1 MEKKPM
7 EPQRKALEKG
17 PETGRKAKKNVPR
30 RLIKLFAVLTGSLLL
45 LIALLLGAVALILT
59 PSRLTPLVNE
69 YSSRYLDAQVRFDTV
84 TLSVFENFPNV
95 SVKLSGGEII
105 SHAFAGLPDSLRTR
119 IPAAADTLLKFDE
132 FSVSLNLPQL
142 LASRISIR
150 RIALTRPRVYAYV
163 SPWGKANWEI
173 FAADTTAG
181 DSTEQGGDLYL
192 NIAGLDI
199 RNSGRIVYDSK
210 PDKLYATVDLE
221 HLRLKNTFR
230 HDYKIDLS
238 SVNSVRL
245 DTLDAC
251 GSLPVALKGGFTF
264 NPKHPETIALD
275 KLNLQL
281 GDIPIGFDGR
291 MSIARDSI
299 VSELQCTI
307 RPLALERAITLVPPQ
322 LMPMLRA
329 FDTNLAFDLHT
340 RIDGSYRFSDGR
352 LPRIDLDVTTNDGYL
367 SYKNAKARIDRFG
380 IDASLRYDPQR
391 PDSTGAVFR
400 KLDIAGSGIRL
411 HGSGSVW
418 NAMRDPAVR
427 MKLTGAVYLDTL
439 SILFPSKQDIAVR
452 GRLGLNTDASF
463 RISQLQIG
471 KIGKTRVEGTI
482 TLDSLL
488 VDIPRDTIFMMVGGG
503 MIHFGS
509 DRNRQDSL
517 IGKDAEMLHTTVKA
531 DTLNLRM
538 KRQWVLLGSAVSA
551 SAHSAA
557 STLSGDTTVVHPLNG
572 RVEARM
578 LAMAAFDSTW
588 IRLDGMQSN
597 FSIVPSEKNP
607 AVPLLQL
614 GFDARAMQAKSAV
627 NRYDLQ
633 NGHVDFRATLV
644 PNRMDSAR
652 RRQLLDSLQQA
663 YPSVARDSLF
673 AYHRSRTQ
681 MRSRSRKDD
690 FSGSDLDLS
699 LDKSAAEMLRRWD
712 ASGSVKA
719 ASGRLLTPYFPLT
732 NTLQNVDIA
741 FTTDAVKLK
750 NTQIQSGQSSLEL
763 TGEISN
769 LRRVLLGRG
778 QLKIKMNIESDTLNF
793 NELIHAATVGA
804 QYENASE
811 TYQRSVAEAENSEQ
825 LQQVI
830 AEQSGVD
837 DTTAASP
844 LIVIPSNVDAQID
857 LCTHYGIYTNLRLNS
872 LAAELIARDR
882 CLQIKDMKAET
893 DAGSMNLTALYATR
907 SRDDIITGFDLELTR
922 MKVDRLISLIPEVDS
937 MLPMLRSFEGV
948 VDCQIAATA
957 AVDTMMNIDL
967 STLNAAC
974 SIHGENMVL
983 LDGETFTEIAKMMHF
998 KNKQRNLIDRIS
1010 VNMLVRNNQIELF
1023 PFIIEMDRY
1032 KAAVS
1037 GVQKLDMSFNY
1048 HISVLKS
1055 PIPFR
1060 LGINIF
1066 GTLDKFKFRLGRA
1079 RYRSEN
1085 IPSYV
1090 GLIDTTRVNLR
1101 HTITDIFHKG
1111 IEAASL
1117 SGMKITPAAAS
1128 LTVNTDSEALSKA
1141 DSLELQSQG
1150 ILGKRNRQHGC
1161 STKTGHGRFGNDTA
1175 DDNSRRNE
1183 NVRTERT
1190 ARPTETTKAGTQK
1203 SENEQLK
1210 KQRYGKNFLL
1220 TRLVLP
1226 GRSVRLR
1233 KRKKTD
1239 YGIQKFPNDRSSQYP
1254 GQPGRPG
1261 RIHRQKLLA
1270 EFRFHGYLA
1279 DQQTGN
1285 NGTGFCRLRPH
1296 HRTHERRNRR
1306 RINQNHAVESG
1317 SGYGNVRPF
1326 FRPIREIPL

>member
-1 MEKKPM
+1 
-7 EPQRKALEKG
+7 
-17 PETGRKAKKNVPR
+17 
-30 RLIKLFAVLTGSLLL
+30 
-45 LIALLLGAVALILT
+45 
-59 PSRLTPLVNE
+59 
-69 YSSRYLDAQVRFDTV
+69 
-84 TLSVFENFPNV
+84 
-95 SVKLSGGEII
+95 
-105 SHAFAGLPDSLRTR
+105 
-119 IPAAADTLLKFDE
+119 
-132 FSVSLNLPQL
+132 
-142 LASRISIR
+142 
-150 RIALTRPRVYAYV
+150 
-163 SPWGKANWEI
+163 
-173 FAADTTAG
+173 
-181 DSTEQGGDLYL
+181 
-192 NIAGLDI
+192 
-199 RNSGRIVYDSK
+199 
-210 PDKLYATVDLE
+210 
-221 HLRLKNTFR
+221 
-230 HDYKIDLS
+230 
-238 SVNSVRL
+238 
-245 DTLDAC
+245 
-251 GSLPVALKGGFTF
+251 
-264 NPKHPETIALD
+264 
-275 KLNLQL
+275 
-281 GDIPIGFDGR
+281 

-322 LMPMLRA
+322 LMPMLRT

-882 CLQIKDMKAET
+882 CLQIKNLKAET
-893 DAGSMNLTALYATR
+893 DAGCMNLTALYATR

-1141 DSLELQSQG
+1141 DSLELQRQG
-1150 ILGKRNRQHGC
+1150 ILPGIDSSENGTDSTAVRQKPDTAV
-1161 STKTGHGRFGNDTA
+1161 SETTPPTITPAETKTSGRKEQRA
-1175 DDNSRRNE
+1175 LLRQ
-1183 NVRTERT
+1183 
-1190 ARPTETTKAGTQK
+1190 QK
-1203 SENEQLK
+1203 RE
-1210 KQRYGKNFLL
+1210 
-1220 TRLVLP
+1220 
-1226 GRSVRLR
+1226 
-1233 KRKKTD
+1233 RKKAKT
-1239 YGIQKFPNDRSSQYP
+1239 
-1254 GQPGRPG
+1254 
-1261 RIHRQKLLA
+1261 
-1270 EFRFHGYLA
+1270 
-1279 DQQTGN
+1279 N
-1285 NGTGFCRLRPH
+1285 N
-1296 HRTHERRNRR
+1296 
-1306 RINQNHAVESG
+1306 
-1317 SGYGNVRPF
+1317 
-1326 FRPIREIPL
+1326 

>member
-291 MSIARDSI
+291 VSIARDSI

-322 LMPMLRA
+322 LMPTLRA

-882 CLQIKDMKAET
+882 CLQIKDLKAET

-1117 SGMKITPAAAS
+1117 SGMKITPAADS

-1141 DSLELQSQG
+1141 DSLELQRQG
-1150 ILGKRNRQHGC
+1150 ILPGIDSSENGTDSTAVRQKPDTAV
-1161 STKTGHGRFGNDTA
+1161 SETTPPTITPAETKTSGRKEQRA
-1175 DDNSRRNE
+1175 LLRQ
-1183 NVRTERT
+1183 
-1190 ARPTETTKAGTQK
+1190 QK
-1203 SENEQLK
+1203 RE
-1210 KQRYGKNFLL
+1210 
-1220 TRLVLP
+1220 
-1226 GRSVRLR
+1226 
-1233 KRKKTD
+1233 RKKAKT
-1239 YGIQKFPNDRSSQYP
+1239 
-1254 GQPGRPG
+1254 
-1261 RIHRQKLLA
+1261 
-1270 EFRFHGYLA
+1270 
-1279 DQQTGN
+1279 N
-1285 NGTGFCRLRPH
+1285 N
-1296 HRTHERRNRR
+1296 
-1306 RINQNHAVESG
+1306 
-1317 SGYGNVRPF
+1317 
-1326 FRPIREIPL
+1326 

>member
-1 MEKKPM
+1 
-7 EPQRKALEKG
+7 
-17 PETGRKAKKNVPR
+17 
-30 RLIKLFAVLTGSLLL
+30 
-45 LIALLLGAVALILT
+45 
-59 PSRLTPLVNE
+59 
-69 YSSRYLDAQVRFDTV
+69 
-84 TLSVFENFPNV
+84 
-95 SVKLSGGEII
+95 
-105 SHAFAGLPDSLRTR
+105 
-119 IPAAADTLLKFDE
+119 
-132 FSVSLNLPQL
+132 
-142 LASRISIR
+142 
-150 RIALTRPRVYAYV
+150 
-163 SPWGKANWEI
+163 
-173 FAADTTAG
+173 
-181 DSTEQGGDLYL
+181 
-192 NIAGLDI
+192 
-199 RNSGRIVYDSK
+199 
-210 PDKLYATVDLE
+210 
-221 HLRLKNTFR
+221 
-230 HDYKIDLS
+230 
-238 SVNSVRL
+238 
-245 DTLDAC
+245 
-251 GSLPVALKGGFTF
+251 
-264 NPKHPETIALD
+264 
-275 KLNLQL
+275 
-281 GDIPIGFDGR
+281 
-291 MSIARDSI
+291 
-299 VSELQCTI
+299 
-307 RPLALERAITLVPPQ
+307 
-322 LMPMLRA
+322 MPMLRA

-1117 SGMKITPAAAS
+1117 SGMKITPAADS

-1141 DSLELQSQG
+1141 DSLELQRQG
-1150 ILGKRNRQHGC
+1150 ILPGIDSSENGTDSTAVRQKPDTAV
-1161 STKTGHGRFGNDTA
+1161 SETTPPTITPAETKTSGRKEQRA
-1175 DDNSRRNE
+1175 LLRQ
-1183 NVRTERT
+1183 
-1190 ARPTETTKAGTQK
+1190 QK
-1203 SENEQLK
+1203 RE
-1210 KQRYGKNFLL
+1210 
-1220 TRLVLP
+1220 
-1226 GRSVRLR
+1226 
-1233 KRKKTD
+1233 RKKAKT
-1239 YGIQKFPNDRSSQYP
+1239 
-1254 GQPGRPG
+1254 
-1261 RIHRQKLLA
+1261 
-1270 EFRFHGYLA
+1270 
-1279 DQQTGN
+1279 N
-1285 NGTGFCRLRPH
+1285 N
-1296 HRTHERRNRR
+1296 
-1306 RINQNHAVESG
+1306 
-1317 SGYGNVRPF
+1317 
-1326 FRPIREIPL
+1326 

>member
-291 MSIARDSI
+291 VSIARDSI

-322 LMPMLRA
+322 LMPTLRA

-1141 DSLELQSQG
+1141 DSLELQRQG
-1150 ILGKRNRQHGC
+1150 ILPGIDSSENGTDSTAVRQ
-1161 STKTGHGRFGNDTA
+1161 KPDTA
-1175 DDNSRRNE
+1175 VSE
-1183 NVRTERT
+1183 TTPPTITPAETT

-1210 KQRYGKNFLL
+1210 KRRYGKNFLL

-1279 DQQTGN
+1279 DRQTGN

-1306 RINQNHAVESG
+1306 RIGQNHAVGSG

>member
-1 MEKKPM
+1 
-7 EPQRKALEKG
+7 
-17 PETGRKAKKNVPR
+17 
-30 RLIKLFAVLTGSLLL
+30 
-45 LIALLLGAVALILT
+45 
-59 PSRLTPLVNE
+59 
-69 YSSRYLDAQVRFDTV
+69 
-84 TLSVFENFPNV
+84 
-95 SVKLSGGEII
+95 
-105 SHAFAGLPDSLRTR
+105 
-119 IPAAADTLLKFDE
+119 
-132 FSVSLNLPQL
+132 
-142 LASRISIR
+142 
-150 RIALTRPRVYAYV
+150 
-163 SPWGKANWEI
+163 
-173 FAADTTAG
+173 
-181 DSTEQGGDLYL
+181 
-192 NIAGLDI
+192 
-199 RNSGRIVYDSK
+199 
-210 PDKLYATVDLE
+210 
-221 HLRLKNTFR
+221 
-230 HDYKIDLS
+230 
-238 SVNSVRL
+238 
-245 DTLDAC
+245 
-251 GSLPVALKGGFTF
+251 
-264 NPKHPETIALD
+264 
-275 KLNLQL
+275 
-281 GDIPIGFDGR
+281 
-291 MSIARDSI
+291 
-299 VSELQCTI
+299 
-307 RPLALERAITLVPPQ
+307 
-322 LMPMLRA
+322 
-329 FDTNLAFDLHT
+329 
-340 RIDGSYRFSDGR
+340 
-352 LPRIDLDVTTNDGYL
+352 
-367 SYKNAKARIDRFG
+367 
-380 IDASLRYDPQR
+380 
-391 PDSTGAVFR
+391 
-400 KLDIAGSGIRL
+400 
-411 HGSGSVW
+411 
-418 NAMRDPAVR
+418 
-427 MKLTGAVYLDTL
+427 
-439 SILFPSKQDIAVR
+439 
-452 GRLGLNTDASF
+452 
-463 RISQLQIG
+463 
-471 KIGKTRVEGTI
+471 
-482 TLDSLL
+482 
-488 VDIPRDTIFMMVGGG
+488 
-503 MIHFGS
+503 
-509 DRNRQDSL
+509 
-517 IGKDAEMLHTTVKA
+517 
-531 DTLNLRM
+531 
-538 KRQWVLLGSAVSA
+538 
-551 SAHSAA
+551 
-557 STLSGDTTVVHPLNG
+557 
-572 RVEARM
+572 
-578 LAMAAFDSTW
+578 
-588 IRLDGMQSN
+588 MQSN

-882 CLQIKDMKAET
+882 CLQIKDLKAET

-1060 LGINIF
+1060 LGVNIF

-1117 SGMKITPAAAS
+1117 SGMKITPAADS

-1141 DSLELQSQG
+1141 DSLELQRQG
-1150 ILGKRNRQHGC
+1150 ILPGIDSSENGTDSTAVRQ
-1161 STKTGHGRFGNDTA
+1161 KPDTA
-1175 DDNSRRNE
+1175 VSETTPPTITPAGNE

-1190 ARPTETTKAGTQK
+1190 ARPAETTKAGTQK
-1203 SENEQLK
+1203 SENKQLK
-1210 KQRYGKNFLL
+1210 KRRYGKNFLL

-1279 DQQTGN
+1279 DRQTGN
-1285 NGTGFCRLRPH
+1285 NGTGFCRLRQH

-1306 RINQNHAVESG
+1306 RISQNHAVESG

>member
-1 MEKKPM
+1 MNPKKKPM
-7 EPQRKALEKG
+7 KPQHNDPEKHPESDPRAESRKTNKSL
-17 PETGRKAKKNVPR
+17 PR
-30 RLIKLFAVLTGSLLL
+30 RLFKSIAVLLGSLLL
-45 LIALLLGAVALILT
+45 LVALLLGVVALILT

-105 SHAFAGLPDSLRTR
+105 SHAFAGLPDSLK
-119 IPAAADTLLKFDE
+119 IQVPAAADTLLRFDE
-132 FSVSLNLPQL
+132 FSVTLNLPQL

-150 RIALTRPRVYAYV
+150 RIALTQPKVYAYV
-163 SPWGKANWEI
+163 SPWGKANWDI
-173 FAADTTAG
+173 FATDTPDS
-181 DSTEQGGDLYL
+181 DSTGQDGDLYL
-192 NIAGLDI
+192 DIAGLDV
-199 RNSGRIVYDSK
+199 RERGRIVYDSR

-221 HLRLKNTFR
+221 HLRLKNPFR
-230 HDYKIDLS
+230 HDYKIDLNC
-238 SVNSVRL
+238 VNSVRI
-245 DTLDAC
+245 DTLNAC
-251 GSLPVALKGGFTF
+251 DRLPVALKGGFTF
-264 NPKHPETIALD
+264 NPKHPETVALD
-275 KLNLQL
+275 KLNLQI
-281 GDIPIGFDGR
+281 GDVPVGLDGR
-291 MSIARDSI
+291 ISIARDSI
-299 VSELQCTI
+299 ASELQCTVH
-307 RPLALERAITLVPPQ
+307 PLALDRAIALVPPQ
-322 LMPMLRA
+322 LMPALRSIR
-329 FDTNLAFDLHT
+329 TNLAFDLHT

-352 LPRIDLDVTTNDGYL
+352 LPRIDLDITTNDGYL
-367 SYKNAKARIDRFG
+367 CYKDAKTRIDRLG

-517 IGKDAEMLHTTVKA
+517 IGKDAEMLHATVKA

-538 KRQWVLLGSAVSA
+538 KRQWVLLGSDVSA

-572 RVEARM
+572 RIEARM
-578 LAMAAFDSTW
+578 FAVAAFDSTW
-588 IRLDGMQSN
+588 VRLDGMRSN

-607 AVPLLQL
+607 EVPLLQL

-627 NRYDLQ
+627 NRYDLKD
-633 NGHVDFRATLV
+633 GHVDFRATLV
-644 PNRMDSAR
+644 PNRMDSTR
-652 RRQLLDSLQQA
+652 QRQLLDSLQQV

-673 AYHRSRTQ
+673 AHHRSRI
-681 MRSRSRKDD
+681 RNRPRKDD
-690 FSGSDLDLS
+690 FAASDLDLS

-741 FTTDAVKLK
+741 FTTDAVRLK

-769 LRRVLLGRG
+769 LRRVLFGRG
-778 QLKIKMNIESDTLNF
+778 ALKIKMNIESDTLNF
-793 NELIHAATVGA
+793 NELIHAATVGT

-811 TYQRSVAEAENSEQ
+811 TYQKSVAEAENSEQ

-830 AEQSGVD
+830 AEQSGVGD
-837 DTTAASP
+837 SAAGSP
-844 LIVIPSNVDAQID
+844 LIVIPSNIDAQID
-857 LCTHYGIYTNLRLNS
+857 LCTHYGIYTNLHLNS
-872 LAAELIARDR
+872 LKAELIARDR
-882 CLQIKDMKAET
+882 CLQIKNMKAET

-907 SRDDIITGFDLELTR
+907 NRNDIITGFDLELTR

-1010 VNMLVRNNQIELF
+1010 VNMLVRDNQIELF

-1060 LGINIF
+1060 LGVNIF

-1117 SGMKITPAAAS
+1117 SELKITPAADS
-1128 LTVNTDSEALSKA
+1128 LTVSTGSEALSKA
-1141 DSLELQSQG
+1141 DSLELQRQG
-1150 ILGKRNRQHGC
+1150 ILPGTDIDSSGKGTDSTAVRQQPDPALLRTTPVTATPAE
-1161 STKTGHGRFGNDTA
+1161 TKT
-1175 DDNSRRNE
+1175 
-1183 NVRTERT
+1183 
-1190 ARPTETTKAGTQK
+1190 
-1203 SENEQLK
+1203 
-1210 KQRYGKNFLL
+1210 
-1220 TRLVLP
+1220 P
-1226 GRSVRLR
+1226 GRKEQRALLR
-1233 KRKKTD
+1233 QQKRDRKKT
-1239 YGIQKFPNDRSSQYP
+1239 K
-1254 GQPGRPG
+1254 
-1261 RIHRQKLLA
+1261 
-1270 EFRFHGYLA
+1270 
-1279 DQQTGN
+1279 T
-1285 NGTGFCRLRPH
+1285 
-1296 HRTHERRNRR
+1296 TH
-1306 RINQNHAVESG
+1306 
-1317 SGYGNVRPF
+1317 
-1326 FRPIREIPL
+1326 

>member
-1 MEKKPM
+1 M
-7 EPQRKALEKG
+7 
-17 PETGRKAKKNVPR
+17 
-30 RLIKLFAVLTGSLLL
+30 
-45 LIALLLGAVALILT
+45 
-59 PSRLTPLVNE
+59 
-69 YSSRYLDAQVRFDTV
+69 
-84 TLSVFENFPNV
+84 
-95 SVKLSGGEII
+95 
-105 SHAFAGLPDSLRTR
+105 
-119 IPAAADTLLKFDE
+119 
-132 FSVSLNLPQL
+132 
-142 LASRISIR
+142 
-150 RIALTRPRVYAYV
+150 
-163 SPWGKANWEI
+163 
-173 FAADTTAG
+173 
-181 DSTEQGGDLYL
+181 
-192 NIAGLDI
+192 
-199 RNSGRIVYDSK
+199 
-210 PDKLYATVDLE
+210 
-221 HLRLKNTFR
+221 
-230 HDYKIDLS
+230 
-238 SVNSVRL
+238 NSVRL

-251 GSLPVALKGGFTF
+251 SSLPVALKGGFTF

-291 MSIARDSI
+291 VSIARDSI

-614 GFDARAMQAKSAV
+614 GFDAWAMQAKSAV

-998 KNKQRNLIDRIS
+998 KNKQRNSIDRIS

-1141 DSLELQSQG
+1141 DSLELQRQG
-1150 ILGKRNRQHGC
+1150 ILPGIDSSENGTDSTAVRQKPDTAV
-1161 STKTGHGRFGNDTA
+1161 SETTPPTITPAETKTSGRKEQRA
-1175 DDNSRRNE
+1175 LLRQ
-1183 NVRTERT
+1183 
-1190 ARPTETTKAGTQK
+1190 QK
-1203 SENEQLK
+1203 RE
-1210 KQRYGKNFLL
+1210 
-1220 TRLVLP
+1220 
-1226 GRSVRLR
+1226 
-1233 KRKKTD
+1233 RKKAKT
-1239 YGIQKFPNDRSSQYP
+1239 
-1254 GQPGRPG
+1254 
-1261 RIHRQKLLA
+1261 
-1270 EFRFHGYLA
+1270 
-1279 DQQTGN
+1279 N
-1285 NGTGFCRLRPH
+1285 N
-1296 HRTHERRNRR
+1296 
-1306 RINQNHAVESG
+1306 
-1317 SGYGNVRPF
+1317 
-1326 FRPIREIPL
+1326 

>member
-1 MEKKPM
+1 M
-7 EPQRKALEKG
+7 
-17 PETGRKAKKNVPR
+17 
-30 RLIKLFAVLTGSLLL
+30 
-45 LIALLLGAVALILT
+45 
-59 PSRLTPLVNE
+59 
-69 YSSRYLDAQVRFDTV
+69 
-84 TLSVFENFPNV
+84 
-95 SVKLSGGEII
+95 
-105 SHAFAGLPDSLRTR
+105 
-119 IPAAADTLLKFDE
+119 
-132 FSVSLNLPQL
+132 
-142 LASRISIR
+142 
-150 RIALTRPRVYAYV
+150 
-163 SPWGKANWEI
+163 
-173 FAADTTAG
+173 
-181 DSTEQGGDLYL
+181 
-192 NIAGLDI
+192 
-199 RNSGRIVYDSK
+199 
-210 PDKLYATVDLE
+210 
-221 HLRLKNTFR
+221 
-230 HDYKIDLS
+230 
-238 SVNSVRL
+238 NSVRL

-251 GSLPVALKGGFTF
+251 SSLPVALKGGFTF

-322 LMPMLRA
+322 LMPMLRT

-557 STLSGDTTVVHPLNG
+557 STLSGDTAVVHPLNG

-1141 DSLELQSQG
+1141 DSLELQRQG
-1150 ILGKRNRQHGC
+1150 ILPGIDSSENGTDSTAVRQKPDTAV
-1161 STKTGHGRFGNDTA
+1161 SETTPPTITPAETKTSGRKEQRA
-1175 DDNSRRNE
+1175 LLRQ
-1183 NVRTERT
+1183 
-1190 ARPTETTKAGTQK
+1190 QK
-1203 SENEQLK
+1203 RE
-1210 KQRYGKNFLL
+1210 
-1220 TRLVLP
+1220 
-1226 GRSVRLR
+1226 
-1233 KRKKTD
+1233 RKKAKT
-1239 YGIQKFPNDRSSQYP
+1239 
-1254 GQPGRPG
+1254 
-1261 RIHRQKLLA
+1261 
-1270 EFRFHGYLA
+1270 
-1279 DQQTGN
+1279 N
-1285 NGTGFCRLRPH
+1285 N
-1296 HRTHERRNRR
+1296 
-1306 RINQNHAVESG
+1306 
-1317 SGYGNVRPF
+1317 
-1326 FRPIREIPL
+1326 

>member
-1 MEKKPM
+1 MEHAR
-7 EPQRKALEKG
+7 QR
-17 PETGRKAKKNVPR
+17 
-30 RLIKLFAVLTGSLLL
+30 
-45 LIALLLGAVALILT
+45 
-59 PSRLTPLVNE
+59 
-69 YSSRYLDAQVRFDTV
+69 
-84 TLSVFENFPNV
+84 
-95 SVKLSGGEII
+95 
-105 SHAFAGLPDSLRTR
+105 
-119 IPAAADTLLKFDE
+119 
-132 FSVSLNLPQL
+132 
-142 LASRISIR
+142 
-150 RIALTRPRVYAYV
+150 
-163 SPWGKANWEI
+163 
-173 FAADTTAG
+173 
-181 DSTEQGGDLYL
+181 
-192 NIAGLDI
+192 
-199 RNSGRIVYDSK
+199 
-210 PDKLYATVDLE
+210 
-221 HLRLKNTFR
+221 LRLMQ
-230 HDYKIDLS
+230 LS
-238 SVNSVRL
+238 SS
-245 DTLDAC
+245 
-251 GSLPVALKGGFTF
+251 SLPVALKGGFTF

-291 MSIARDSI
+291 VSIARDSI

-1117 SGMKITPAAAS
+1117 SGMKITPAADS

-1141 DSLELQSQG
+1141 DSLELQRQG
-1150 ILGKRNRQHGC
+1150 ILPGIDSSENGTDSTAVRQKPDTAV
-1161 STKTGHGRFGNDTA
+1161 SETTPPTITPAETKTSGRKEQRA
-1175 DDNSRRNE
+1175 LLRQ
-1183 NVRTERT
+1183 
-1190 ARPTETTKAGTQK
+1190 QK
-1203 SENEQLK
+1203 RE
-1210 KQRYGKNFLL
+1210 
-1220 TRLVLP
+1220 
-1226 GRSVRLR
+1226 
-1233 KRKKTD
+1233 RKKAKT
-1239 YGIQKFPNDRSSQYP
+1239 
-1254 GQPGRPG
+1254 
-1261 RIHRQKLLA
+1261 
-1270 EFRFHGYLA
+1270 
-1279 DQQTGN
+1279 N
-1285 NGTGFCRLRPH
+1285 N
-1296 HRTHERRNRR
+1296 
-1306 RINQNHAVESG
+1306 
-1317 SGYGNVRPF
+1317 
-1326 FRPIREIPL
+1326 

>member
-1 MEKKPM
+1 
-7 EPQRKALEKG
+7 
-17 PETGRKAKKNVPR
+17 
-30 RLIKLFAVLTGSLLL
+30 
-45 LIALLLGAVALILT
+45 
-59 PSRLTPLVNE
+59 
-69 YSSRYLDAQVRFDTV
+69 
-84 TLSVFENFPNV
+84 
-95 SVKLSGGEII
+95 
-105 SHAFAGLPDSLRTR
+105 
-119 IPAAADTLLKFDE
+119 
-132 FSVSLNLPQL
+132 
-142 LASRISIR
+142 
-150 RIALTRPRVYAYV
+150 
-163 SPWGKANWEI
+163 
-173 FAADTTAG
+173 
-181 DSTEQGGDLYL
+181 
-192 NIAGLDI
+192 
-199 RNSGRIVYDSK
+199 
-210 PDKLYATVDLE
+210 
-221 HLRLKNTFR
+221 
-230 HDYKIDLS
+230 
-238 SVNSVRL
+238 
-245 DTLDAC
+245 
-251 GSLPVALKGGFTF
+251 
-264 NPKHPETIALD
+264 
-275 KLNLQL
+275 
-281 GDIPIGFDGR
+281 
-291 MSIARDSI
+291 
-299 VSELQCTI
+299 
-307 RPLALERAITLVPPQ
+307 
-322 LMPMLRA
+322 
-329 FDTNLAFDLHT
+329 
-340 RIDGSYRFSDGR
+340 
-352 LPRIDLDVTTNDGYL
+352 
-367 SYKNAKARIDRFG
+367 
-380 IDASLRYDPQR
+380 
-391 PDSTGAVFR
+391 
-400 KLDIAGSGIRL
+400 
-411 HGSGSVW
+411 VW

-882 CLQIKDMKAET
+882 CLQIKNLKAET
-893 DAGSMNLTALYATR
+893 DAGCMNLTALYATR

-1141 DSLELQSQG
+1141 DSLELQRQG
-1150 ILGKRNRQHGC
+1150 ILPGIDSSENGTDSTAVRQKPDTAV
-1161 STKTGHGRFGNDTA
+1161 SETTPPTITPAETKTSGRKEQRA
-1175 DDNSRRNE
+1175 LLRQ
-1183 NVRTERT
+1183 
-1190 ARPTETTKAGTQK
+1190 QK
-1203 SENEQLK
+1203 RE
-1210 KQRYGKNFLL
+1210 
-1220 TRLVLP
+1220 
-1226 GRSVRLR
+1226 
-1233 KRKKTD
+1233 RKKAKT
-1239 YGIQKFPNDRSSQYP
+1239 
-1254 GQPGRPG
+1254 
-1261 RIHRQKLLA
+1261 
-1270 EFRFHGYLA
+1270 
-1279 DQQTGN
+1279 N
-1285 NGTGFCRLRPH
+1285 N
-1296 HRTHERRNRR
+1296 
-1306 RINQNHAVESG
+1306 
-1317 SGYGNVRPF
+1317 
-1326 FRPIREIPL
+1326 

>member
-1 MEKKPM
+1 
-7 EPQRKALEKG
+7 
-17 PETGRKAKKNVPR
+17 
-30 RLIKLFAVLTGSLLL
+30 
-45 LIALLLGAVALILT
+45 
-59 PSRLTPLVNE
+59 
-69 YSSRYLDAQVRFDTV
+69 
-84 TLSVFENFPNV
+84 
-95 SVKLSGGEII
+95 
-105 SHAFAGLPDSLRTR
+105 
-119 IPAAADTLLKFDE
+119 
-132 FSVSLNLPQL
+132 
-142 LASRISIR
+142 
-150 RIALTRPRVYAYV
+150 
-163 SPWGKANWEI
+163 
-173 FAADTTAG
+173 
-181 DSTEQGGDLYL
+181 
-192 NIAGLDI
+192 
-199 RNSGRIVYDSK
+199 
-210 PDKLYATVDLE
+210 
-221 HLRLKNTFR
+221 
-230 HDYKIDLS
+230 
-238 SVNSVRL
+238 
-245 DTLDAC
+245 
-251 GSLPVALKGGFTF
+251 
-264 NPKHPETIALD
+264 
-275 KLNLQL
+275 
-281 GDIPIGFDGR
+281 
-291 MSIARDSI
+291 
-299 VSELQCTI
+299 
-307 RPLALERAITLVPPQ
+307 
-322 LMPMLRA
+322 
-329 FDTNLAFDLHT
+329 
-340 RIDGSYRFSDGR
+340 
-352 LPRIDLDVTTNDGYL
+352 
-367 SYKNAKARIDRFG
+367 
-380 IDASLRYDPQR
+380 
-391 PDSTGAVFR
+391 
-400 KLDIAGSGIRL
+400 
-411 HGSGSVW
+411 
-418 NAMRDPAVR
+418 
-427 MKLTGAVYLDTL
+427 
-439 SILFPSKQDIAVR
+439 
-452 GRLGLNTDASF
+452 
-463 RISQLQIG
+463 
-471 KIGKTRVEGTI
+471 
-482 TLDSLL
+482 
-488 VDIPRDTIFMMVGGG
+488 
-503 MIHFGS
+503 
-509 DRNRQDSL
+509 
-517 IGKDAEMLHTTVKA
+517 
-531 DTLNLRM
+531 
-538 KRQWVLLGSAVSA
+538 
-551 SAHSAA
+551 
-557 STLSGDTTVVHPLNG
+557 
-572 RVEARM
+572 
-578 LAMAAFDSTW
+578 
-588 IRLDGMQSN
+588 MQSN

-1117 SGMKITPAAAS
+1117 SGMKITPAADS

-1141 DSLELQSQG
+1141 DSLELQRQG
-1150 ILGKRNRQHGC
+1150 ILPGIDSSENGTDSTAVRQKPDTAV
-1161 STKTGHGRFGNDTA
+1161 SETTPPTITPAETKTSGRKEQRA
-1175 DDNSRRNE
+1175 LLRQ
-1183 NVRTERT
+1183 
-1190 ARPTETTKAGTQK
+1190 QK
-1203 SENEQLK
+1203 RE
-1210 KQRYGKNFLL
+1210 
-1220 TRLVLP
+1220 
-1226 GRSVRLR
+1226 
-1233 KRKKTD
+1233 RKKAKT
-1239 YGIQKFPNDRSSQYP
+1239 
-1254 GQPGRPG
+1254 
-1261 RIHRQKLLA
+1261 
-1270 EFRFHGYLA
+1270 
-1279 DQQTGN
+1279 N
-1285 NGTGFCRLRPH
+1285 N
-1296 HRTHERRNRR
+1296 
-1306 RINQNHAVESG
+1306 
-1317 SGYGNVRPF
+1317 
-1326 FRPIREIPL
+1326 

>member
-1 MEKKPM
+1 M
-7 EPQRKALEKG
+7 
-17 PETGRKAKKNVPR
+17 
-30 RLIKLFAVLTGSLLL
+30 
-45 LIALLLGAVALILT
+45 
-59 PSRLTPLVNE
+59 
-69 YSSRYLDAQVRFDTV
+69 
-84 TLSVFENFPNV
+84 
-95 SVKLSGGEII
+95 
-105 SHAFAGLPDSLRTR
+105 
-119 IPAAADTLLKFDE
+119 
-132 FSVSLNLPQL
+132 
-142 LASRISIR
+142 
-150 RIALTRPRVYAYV
+150 
-163 SPWGKANWEI
+163 
-173 FAADTTAG
+173 
-181 DSTEQGGDLYL
+181 
-192 NIAGLDI
+192 
-199 RNSGRIVYDSK
+199 
-210 PDKLYATVDLE
+210 
-221 HLRLKNTFR
+221 
-230 HDYKIDLS
+230 
-238 SVNSVRL
+238 NSVRL

-251 GSLPVALKGGFTF
+251 SSLPVALKGGFTF

-322 LMPMLRA
+322 LMPMLRT

-882 CLQIKDMKAET
+882 CLQIKNLKAET
-893 DAGSMNLTALYATR
+893 DAGCMNLTALYATR

-1141 DSLELQSQG
+1141 DSLELQRQG
-1150 ILGKRNRQHGC
+1150 ILPGIDSSENGTDSTAVRQKPDTAV
-1161 STKTGHGRFGNDTA
+1161 SETTPPTITPAETKTSGRKEQRA
-1175 DDNSRRNE
+1175 LLRQ
-1183 NVRTERT
+1183 
-1190 ARPTETTKAGTQK
+1190 QK
-1203 SENEQLK
+1203 RE
-1210 KQRYGKNFLL
+1210 
-1220 TRLVLP
+1220 
-1226 GRSVRLR
+1226 
-1233 KRKKTD
+1233 RKKAKT
-1239 YGIQKFPNDRSSQYP
+1239 
-1254 GQPGRPG
+1254 
-1261 RIHRQKLLA
+1261 
-1270 EFRFHGYLA
+1270 
-1279 DQQTGN
+1279 N
-1285 NGTGFCRLRPH
+1285 N
-1296 HRTHERRNRR
+1296 
-1306 RINQNHAVESG
+1306 
-1317 SGYGNVRPF
+1317 
-1326 FRPIREIPL
+1326 

>member
-1 MEKKPM
+1 
-7 EPQRKALEKG
+7 
-17 PETGRKAKKNVPR
+17 
-30 RLIKLFAVLTGSLLL
+30 
-45 LIALLLGAVALILT
+45 
-59 PSRLTPLVNE
+59 
-69 YSSRYLDAQVRFDTV
+69 
-84 TLSVFENFPNV
+84 
-95 SVKLSGGEII
+95 
-105 SHAFAGLPDSLRTR
+105 
-119 IPAAADTLLKFDE
+119 
-132 FSVSLNLPQL
+132 
-142 LASRISIR
+142 
-150 RIALTRPRVYAYV
+150 
-163 SPWGKANWEI
+163 
-173 FAADTTAG
+173 
-181 DSTEQGGDLYL
+181 
-192 NIAGLDI
+192 
-199 RNSGRIVYDSK
+199 
-210 PDKLYATVDLE
+210 
-221 HLRLKNTFR
+221 
-230 HDYKIDLS
+230 
-238 SVNSVRL
+238 
-245 DTLDAC
+245 
-251 GSLPVALKGGFTF
+251 
-264 NPKHPETIALD
+264 
-275 KLNLQL
+275 
-281 GDIPIGFDGR
+281 

-322 LMPMLRA
+322 LMPTLRA

-882 CLQIKDMKAET
+882 CLQIKDLKAET

-1060 LGINIF
+1060 LGVNIF

-1117 SGMKITPAAAS
+1117 SGMKITPAADS

-1141 DSLELQSQG
+1141 DSLELQRQG
-1150 ILGKRNRQHGC
+1150 ILPGIDSSENGTDSTAVRQKPDTAV
-1161 STKTGHGRFGNDTA
+1161 SETTPPTITPAETKTSGRKEQRA
-1175 DDNSRRNE
+1175 LLRQ
-1183 NVRTERT
+1183 
-1190 ARPTETTKAGTQK
+1190 QK
-1203 SENEQLK
+1203 RE
-1210 KQRYGKNFLL
+1210 
-1220 TRLVLP
+1220 
-1226 GRSVRLR
+1226 
-1233 KRKKTD
+1233 RKKAKT
-1239 YGIQKFPNDRSSQYP
+1239 
-1254 GQPGRPG
+1254 
-1261 RIHRQKLLA
+1261 
-1270 EFRFHGYLA
+1270 
-1279 DQQTGN
+1279 N
-1285 NGTGFCRLRPH
+1285 N
-1296 HRTHERRNRR
+1296 
-1306 RINQNHAVESG
+1306 
-1317 SGYGNVRPF
+1317 
-1326 FRPIREIPL
+1326 